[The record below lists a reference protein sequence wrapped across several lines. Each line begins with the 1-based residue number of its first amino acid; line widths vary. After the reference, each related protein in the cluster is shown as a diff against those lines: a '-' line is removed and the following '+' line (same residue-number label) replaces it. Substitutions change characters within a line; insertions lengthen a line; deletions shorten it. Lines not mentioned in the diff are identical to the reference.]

1 MENQNDLQET
11 NRLVAP
17 HEQRVIDERDQLA
30 SMAVSLDNFINTNP
44 IFPTL
49 INREQILMKKQLYHM
64 KKYQEILEDRINSFS
79 GKWLKPE
86 FTAGEELIGMFGTEN
101 QQVFDSK
108 YLAALLV
115 DTTHAYGNDPRRN
128 AAAATKIEFAS
139 MMGVK
144 SIHSKPKNG

>member
-64 KKYQEILEDRINSFS
+64 KKYQKILEDRINSFS
-79 GKWLKPE
+79 RKRL
-86 FTAGEELIGMFGTEN
+86 
-101 QQVFDSK
+101 
-108 YLAALLV
+108 
-115 DTTHAYGNDPRRN
+115 
-128 AAAATKIEFAS
+128 
-139 MMGVK
+139 
-144 SIHSKPKNG
+144 